1 MIIGITGGIASG
13 KSEVCRILE
22 EKGFFHIDA
31 DDIAHEVLELPDVI
45 AKIASEFGDD
55 VIAEDINGNKYIDRK
70 KLGKIVFKDPAQ
82 LNILEG
88 ITHPHIV
95 QQIKGMINNNGS
107 HDYVIEAIE
116 IVSSGLV
123 NICDELWV
131 IHAEPEQQLKRL
143 IENRH
148 LSYEEACSRLKAQ
161 ENHDWDEKEAD
172 RIIYSTEPITSLK
185 KQVLEALDHIHK
197 SE

>member
-88 ITHPHIV
+88 IT
-95 QQIKGMINNNGS
+95 
-107 HDYVIEAIE
+107 
-116 IVSSGLV
+116 
-123 NICDELWV
+123 
-131 IHAEPEQQLKRL
+131 
-143 IENRH
+143 
-148 LSYEEACSRLKAQ
+148 
-161 ENHDWDEKEAD
+161 D
-172 RIIYSTEPITSLK
+172 R
-185 KQVLEALDHIHK
+185 K
-197 SE
+197 SVV